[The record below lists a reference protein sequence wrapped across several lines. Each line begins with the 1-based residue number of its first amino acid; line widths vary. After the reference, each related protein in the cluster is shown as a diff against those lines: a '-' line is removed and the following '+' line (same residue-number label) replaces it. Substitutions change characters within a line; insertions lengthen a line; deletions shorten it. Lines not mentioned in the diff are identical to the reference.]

1 MGMFSKNEFDDSNVN
16 KRTIYLLLALIIIIS
31 AGMYYHHHDTD
42 KYKIIYVVDSA
53 RIDSLE
59 KETGYRTSPFDL
71 QDKEFTK
78 DSCSSD
84 SIITGLK
91 NHIYYFHQLFFSLIP
106 SEKHIG
112 DMMGK
117 VKYLVD
123 KSGIEVLNTLNER
136 HYFKNI
142 LRNSTV
148 QSIFCDSIILDR
160 NQMTFL
166 YYGRL
171 RIEGKKF
178 SKVRKLRTEGRIIG
192 VSRSIDNPFGY
203 LITDFRILETSD
215 ISCLNKDLIEEEKIN
230 YRCICK

>member
-1 MGMFSKNEFDDSNVN
+1 MFSKNEFDGRNGN
-16 KRTIYLLLALIIIIS
+16 KHTIYLLLALIIIIS
-31 AGMYYHHHDTD
+31 AGMYFHHDHDTS

-78 DSCSSD
+78 VSCSSD

-91 NHIYYFHQLFFSLIP
+91 NHIYYFHHLFFSLIP

-171 RIEGKKF
+171 RIEEKKF
-178 SKVRKLRTEGRIIG
+178 SKVCKLRTEGRIIG
-192 VSRSIDNPFGY
+192 VPRSIDNPFGY

-215 ISCLNKDLIEEEKIN
+215 ISCLNKDFIEEEKIN